1 MTSLD
6 TARPPRPALA
16 AVVAAVAFFAL
27 GLVSSAAADSHA
39 SKPKADVGP
48 RVLPALELVSQG
60 GRKPRPAGA
69 VSNASLVLD
78 KGVFRA
84 LPDVPGALVTTHSR
98 NNNRGESVGLY
109 VDDSGLLG
117 RGFLMSRSGRITKI
131 DVPGAVVTNPL
142 GVNDRGQVVGSWV
155 GPDAKPDP
163 IFGQL
168 KPANGF
174 VWQSG
179 RFRTFDVPGST
190 TTAGYE
196 INNRGWIVG
205 NYEDADRVL
214 HGYLLRD
221 GKFTAIDHPRASR
234 QPDTTGTRVVGIDD
248 RGRLVGSYGDQ
259 DGLIHAWRWEKGA
272 ASQTWSRRV
281 AYRPRPAKSTTA
293 GRSWGAT
300 SMPGRSWS
308 ASCSRR
314 AATRGSRRLAAAT
327 PPPARLTTAARSG
340 SPPPAPPP
348 APPASAR
355 HPDTHNTL
363 RDPGTPE
370 IGRRS

>member
-1 MTSLD
+1 M
-6 TARPPRPALA
+6 
-16 AVVAAVAFFAL
+16 
-27 GLVSSAAADSHA
+27 SSAAADSHA
-39 SKPKADVGP
+39 AKPKADVGP
-48 RVLPALELVSQG
+48 RVLPGLEPVSQG
-60 GRKPRPAGA
+60 GRKTRPPAA

-168 KPANGF
+168 KPAHGF

-179 RFRTFDVPGST
+179 RFRTFDVPGSI

-259 DGLIHAWRWEKGA
+259 DGLIHAWRWEKGRFTDLEPPGGLQA
-272 ASQTWSRRV
+272 EASQINNRGQIVGRYLD
-281 AYRPRPAKSTTA
+281 ARPKLVSFLFEK
-293 GRSWGAT
+293 GRYTRIEA
-300 SMPGRSWS
+300 PGR
-308 ASCSRR
+308 CDT
-314 AATRGSRRLAAAT
+314 AAGGINDRGQIGIAAAG
-327 PPPARLTTAARSG
+327 TTVG
-340 SPPPAPPP
+340 S
-348 APPASAR
+348 
-355 HPDTHNTL
+355 TC
-363 RDPGTPE
+363 
-370 IGRRS
+370 